1 MNDSMQSSFHKWGI
15 AAIVGWVILM
25 LVQAIAT
32 PLHIDESYYWMYSK
46 DMAWGYFDHPP
57 FVAVL
62 IWLSDKMFNG
72 TLGVRFLSVFCQLFT
87 FYLIYKTITKK
98 ESYDQGFLLKLF
110 LAFCLLPLNHLFGF
124 ITTPDVPLML
134 SAALFFYS
142 LRGVVEERN
151 KASYLLW
158 TLSMAMMLYSK
169 YHSGLVILFTL
180 IALPSLFRNWK
191 TYASGGLAL
200 LLFVPHI
207 LWQYEHDWVSFA
219 YHLSDRVVEYSWTYP
234 FEYLGNVLV
243 VCNPFLI
250 FFLVKLVRNR
260 WSGEFERACYFVL
273 VGFLMFFMWQ
283 SFRVRVQPQ
292 WLIVIYIPALFL
304 LRKDIAS
311 VSVKKMLRLSML
323 MLPIFVALRV
333 FMIWDLLPEK
343 FNIHGMKEYTSMIK
357 EHAGDREV
365 MFYGSYKRASIYSWY
380 QGQEYTHSYN
390 GSISRK
396 NQYNLWFHDSIF
408 YDKDVYLAGM
418 YSPGRNAR
426 FYKKGKYYGNVV
438 NYKPCD
444 KLKIVCTSSKIEG
457 DSLYSEIIIENPYGD
472 EINYDDKY
480 ILAIRYLIDGRH
492 SNVVEKV
499 SNFKLF
505 SDPDYVYEVRT
516 KLPKDS
522 LINGFTFIIR
532 HENLPY
538 SPIYNKYQLP
548 TE

>member
-1 MNDSMQSSFHKWGI
+1 MNDSMQSSLHKWGI
-15 AAIVGWVILM
+15 AAIVGWAILM
-25 LVQAIAT
+25 LVQAFAT

-46 DMAWGYFDHPP
+46 DLAWGYFDHPP
-57 FVAVL
+57 FVAAL
-62 IWLSDKMFNG
+62 IWLSDKIFNG
-72 TLGVRFLSVFCQLFT
+72 VLGVRFLSIVCQLVT

-98 ESYDQGFLLKLF
+98 ENYDQAFLLKLF
-110 LAFCLLPLNHLFGF
+110 LAFCLLPLNHIFGF

-142 LRGVVEERN
+142 LRGVVEERDN
-151 KASYLLW
+151 VSYLLW
-158 TLSMAMMLYSK
+158 TLSMTMMLYSK
-169 YHSGLVILFTL
+169 YHSALVILFSL
-180 IALPSLFRNWK
+180 IALPSLFRDWK

-219 YHLSDRVVEYSWTYP
+219 YHLSGRIVVYSWSYP
-234 FEYLGNVLV
+234 LEYLGNVLV

-250 FFLVKLVRNR
+250 FFLVKIIRNR
-260 WSGEFERACYFVL
+260 WTGEFERACYFVL
-273 VGFLMFFMWQ
+273 VGFLMFFLWQ

-304 LRKDIAS
+304 LRRKIEA
-311 VSVKKMLRLSML
+311 VSVKKVLRFSLW
-323 MLPIFVALRV
+323 MLPLFLALRV
-333 FMIWDLLPEK
+333 FMIWDVLPEK

-357 EHAGDREV
+357 DHAGDREV

-380 QGQEYTHSYN
+380 QEQEYTHSYN

-408 YDKDVYLAGM
+408 YDKDIYMVGM

-426 FYKKGKYYGNVV
+426 FYENGKYYGNVL

-444 KLKIVCTSSKIEG
+444 KLKIVCNSSKIEN
-457 DSLYSEIIIENPYGD
+457 DSLYNEIIIENPYGD
-472 EINYDDKY
+472 VIDYDDKY
-480 ILAIRYLIDGRH
+480 ILAVRYLIDGRL
-492 SNVVEKV
+492 SKVVEKV
-499 SNFKLF
+499 KNFNLVN
-505 SDPDYVYEVRT
+505 DPDHIYEVRT
-516 KLPKDS
+516 ELPKDS
-522 LINGFTFIIR
+522 LINGFTYIIR

-538 SPIYNKYQLP
+538 SPIYKKYQLP
-548 TE
+548 LE